1 MRKQISQGIVIFW
14 NHEIGGAI
22 LALDLTLRFSDN
34 VGTPTDGGPAFCAL
48 RLQNR
53 KLLGKVAT
61 VFGGSRG
68 IGAAIVRR
76 LAEDGADVALT
87 YVSAANKAAE
97 TVEAVE
103 ATGRKAL
110 AIKADSADAAA
121 IQDAVAQAH
130 DRFGRLDI
138 VVVNAGILRLGS
150 VETVSLEDLDRMLD
164 VNVRGVFVAIQAA
177 APRLPEGGRLITI
190 GSNTAIRTGFP
201 GSSVYSMT
209 KAAVATMVKGIALD
223 LAPRGI
229 TVNNVQPGPTETDMT
244 VDHLEIV
251 KSLVPLGRVGQ
262 PREIAGLVAYLAS
275 EEFGYMT
282 GASLTI
288 DGGYVL

>member
-1 MRKQISQGIVIFW
+1 MEKIVG
-14 NHEIGGAI
+14 E
-22 LALDLTLRFSDN
+22 
-34 VGTPTDGGPAFCAL
+34 
-48 RLQNR
+48 NR
-53 KLLGKVAT
+53 KLLGKVAM

-76 LAEDGADVALT
+76 LAEDGADVVLT
-87 YVSAANKAAE
+87 YVSAETKAAE
-97 TVEAVE
+97 IVKAVE
-103 ATGRKAL
+103 AAGREAL
-110 AIKADSADAAA
+110 ALKADSGDAAA
-121 IQDAVAQAH
+121 IQEAVAQAI

-138 VVVNAGILRLGS
+138 IVINAGILRLGS
-150 VETVSLEDLDRMLD
+150 VETVSLEDLDRVLD

-177 APRLPEGGRLITI
+177 APRLTDGGRVITI

-244 VDHLEIV
+244 VDHLEMV
-251 KSLVPLGRVGQ
+251 KPLVPLRRVGQ

-275 EEFGYMT
+275 GESAYMT

>member
-1 MRKQISQGIVIFW
+1 
-14 NHEIGGAI
+14 
-22 LALDLTLRFSDN
+22 
-34 VGTPTDGGPAFCAL
+34 
-48 RLQNR
+48 
-53 KLLGKVAT
+53 
-61 VFGGSRG
+61 
-68 IGAAIVRR
+68 

-87 YVSAANKAAE
+87 YVAAANKAEE
-97 TVEAVE
+97 TVEAVD

-110 AIKADSADAAA
+110 AVKADSADAGA
-121 IQDAVAQAH
+121 IQEAVAQAF

-138 VVVNAGILRLGS
+138 IVINAGILRLGS
-150 VETVSLEDLDRMLD
+150 VETVSLQDLDRMLD

-177 APRLPEGGRLITI
+177 APRLTDGGRVITI

-223 LAPRGI
+223 LAPRAI

-244 VDHLEIV
+244 VDHLEMV

-262 PREIAGLVAYLAS
+262 PREIASLVAYLAS
-275 EEFGYMT
+275 EESAYMT